1 MAPLRSCEF
10 MSEVP
15 NVSSLHSLG
24 RCIASICFYVIV
36 YVFSYWLAD
45 FGKLAIRHFWGIMS
59 CGRNNFHKCA
69 HFIVGMIISTLHFF
83 FQWRRENLGGSS
95 GWSDGCCS
103 ASFLQYYS
111 FFVSIFQIW
120 NGFPLYMNNISLLK
134 SKVSFGLAS

>member
-24 RCIASICFYVIV
+24 RCIVSICFYVIV

-69 HFIVGMIISTLHFF
+69 HFIVGMIISTLHFYF
-83 FQWRRENLGGSS
+83 FSNEGGKIWVAPVADQM
-95 GWSDGCCS
+95 G
-103 ASFLQYYS
+103 AVQLVFTILQFLCKY
-111 FFVSIFQIW
+111 FPDLEWLSII
-120 NGFPLYMNNISLLK
+120 YE
-134 SKVSFGLAS
+134 